1 MRVELSE
8 NGKYASVYGP
18 PGFPWVLLMDEPN
31 GGVEFGDHPELL
43 PAYLDA
49 RRQLDER
56 KQKEEDEKAWDLGLS
71 PSLALSQATKGWV
84 VQEIRRAFERHA
96 EGKL

>member
-8 NGKYASVYGP
+8 NGKYARVYGP
-18 PGFPWVLLMDEPN
+18 LGFPWVLLMDEPN

-49 RRQLDER
+49 RRQLEER
-56 KQKEEDEKAWDLGLS
+56 KQKEAAERLEKAKEVCGA
-71 PSLALSQATKGWV
+71 PATKGWV
-84 VQEIRRAFERHA
+84 LEKIEQLKVSHLVEHH
-96 EGKL
+96 